1 MLFLLWLREN
11 MKQNNDE
18 NQTTSTRSFYWIRY
32 FINSFIQCLTLIINR
47 VSYFINIINDII
59 IRGIKTLSILK
70 IYIEKIIR
78 IVYNRS
84 EIMIRIDDF
93 ELIIKSQLTGKELI
107 KLLKISMDNIKTLYS
122 KE

>member
-1 MLFLLWLREN
+1 

-32 FINSFIQCLTLIINR
+32 LINSFIQCLTLIINR

-107 KLLKISMDNIKTLYS
+107 KLLKISMDDIKTLYS

>member
-1 MLFLLWLREN
+1 
-11 MKQNNDE
+11 MKKNNDE
-18 NQTTSTRSFYWIRY
+18 TQISSNRSFNWIRH
-32 FINSFIQCLTLIINR
+32 FKNNFIQSLTLIINS
-47 VSYFINIINDII
+47 VSYIINIINDII
-59 IRGIKTLSILK
+59 IIGIKALSILK

-78 IVYNRS
+78 IVYDRS

-107 KLLKISMDNIKTLYS
+107 KLLNISMDNIKTLYS

>member
-32 FINSFIQCLTLIINR
+32 LINSFIQCLTLIINR

-107 KLLKISMDNIKTLYS
+107 KLLKISMDDIKTLYS